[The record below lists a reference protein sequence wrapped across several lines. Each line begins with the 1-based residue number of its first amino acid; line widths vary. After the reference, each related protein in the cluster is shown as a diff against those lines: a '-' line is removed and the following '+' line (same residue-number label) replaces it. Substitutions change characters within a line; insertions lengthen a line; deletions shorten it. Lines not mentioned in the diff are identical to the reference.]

1 VDLGLT
7 RINGIARANG
17 YDRRMASQEVIV
29 LNDFGSMRVE
39 ERQRTTS
46 EGTTSRYTMTF
57 EGEPIVHDFAAA
69 KLSTIV
75 PQAIAALLKK
85 QIGEIKAKA
94 SEATIQ
100 KRAYAESALKRG
112 AAWATK
118 RYTGGRTG
126 SLLPQSAGDGEALF
140 NDSGRLAQSIAV
152 MQNPKEEGFTI
163 NVAANRL
170 NPDTF
175 SGGAFTRMIERLRE
189 LAPAFKGGIEV
200 LQDQAVNDAVKQAQA
215 EFIVNADRDRRAGKP
230 LSPLALELLKKYGG
244 RYLVRPIL
252 GV

>member
-1 VDLGLT
+1 
-7 RINGIARANG
+7 
-17 YDRRMASQEVIV
+17 MASQEVIV

-69 KLSTIV
+69 KLSKII
-75 PQAIAALLKK
+75 PEAIAALLKK
-85 QIGEIKAKA
+85 QISEIG
-94 SEATIQ
+94 ATV
-100 KRAYAESALKRG
+100 AYATEKKRNY
-112 AAWATK
+112 AADAIKRNETWAMK
-118 RYTGGRTG
+118 RYSGGRTG
-126 SLLPQSAGDGEALF
+126 PIAPSTASDKRMF

-170 NPDTF
+170 NPETF
-175 SGGAFTRMIERLRE
+175 SGGQFQRMIERLRQ

-200 LQDQAVNDAVKQAQA
+200 LQDPAVKDAIETAKA
-215 EFIVNADRDRRAGKP
+215 EWIVNADRDRRAGKP
-230 LSPLALELLKKYGG
+230 MTPLALELLKKYGG

>member
-1 VDLGLT
+1 
-7 RINGIARANG
+7 
-17 YDRRMASQEVIV
+17 MASQEVIV

-69 KLSTIV
+69 KLSKIV
-75 PQAIAALLKK
+75 PEAIAALLKK

-94 SEATIQ
+94 SEATLL
-100 KRAYAESALKRG
+100 KRKYAASALQRG

-126 SLLPQSAGDGEALF
+126 SLQPRSVGDGDALF
-140 NDSGRLAQSIAV
+140 NDSGRLAQSITV
-152 MQNPKEEGFTI
+152 MQNTKEEGFTI

-170 NPDTF
+170 NPATF
-175 SGGAFTRMIERLRE
+175 SGGQFQRMIERLRQ

-200 LQDQAVNDAVKQAQA
+200 LQDPAVKEAFETAKA
-215 EFIVNADRDRRAGKP
+215 EWIVNAARDKADGKP
-230 LSPLALELLKKYGG
+230 MSPLALELIEKYGG
-244 RYLVRPIL
+244 RYIVRPLLI
-252 GV
+252 GG

>member
-1 VDLGLT
+1 
-7 RINGIARANG
+7 
-17 YDRRMASQEVIV
+17 MAITQEVVV
-29 LNDFGSMRVE
+29 LNDFGNMRVE

-46 EGTTSRYTMTF
+46 EGTTSRYTMTLTA
-57 EGEPIVHDFAAA
+57 EPIIHDFAALKLNPAVA
-69 KLSTIV
+69 K
-75 PQAIAALLKK
+75 AIGELIKK
-85 QIGEIKAKA
+85 QIGDIKEKA
-94 SEATIQ
+94 SEATIE
-100 KRAYAESALKRG
+100 KRARAAEAYARGKPWALKRY
-112 AAWATK
+112 A
-118 RYTGGRTG
+118 GGRTG
-126 SLLPQSAGDGEALF
+126 GMPPESASYDRLF

-170 NPDTF
+170 NPETF

-215 EFIVNADRDRRAGKP
+215 EFIVNAARDQASGKP
-230 LSPLALELLKKYGG
+230 MTPLALELLKKYGG

>member
-1 VDLGLT
+1 M
-7 RINGIARANG
+7 GI
-17 YDRRMASQEVIV
+17 SQEVIV

-69 KLSTIV
+69 KLSKIV
-75 PQAIAALLKK
+75 PEAIAALLKK

-126 SLLPQSAGDGEALF
+126 SLLPQSVGDGEALF

-170 NPDTF
+170 NPETF
-175 SGGAFTRMIERLRE
+175 SGGAFTRMIERLRQ

-200 LQDQAVNDAVKQAQA
+200 LQDPAVNDAVKQAQA
-215 EFIVNADRDRRAGKP
+215 EFIVNAARDQASGKP
-230 LSPLALELLKKYGG
+230 MTPLALELLKKYGG